1 MEFSHFIYALLNI
14 LNQMS
19 PYILLGFIL
28 AGMLHVFIR
37 PDTMSRHLAGHGWRP
52 VVKAALL
59 GIPLPLCSC
68 GVLPTAV
75 ALRRQGASKGAS
87 TSFLIATPQTGV
99 DSIAATYA
107 LLGLP
112 FAIVRPIAALVG
124 SVAGGM
130 AVDRSDKDEENDR
143 QEDISSTGCTD
154 GCCRPSA
161 ADTEAPRSFLNK
173 IWAAVKY
180 GLTDMVASVGKW
192 LVIGLLVAAVITV
205 AVPDSLFLS
214 LAEYPLLA
222 MLVMVA
228 VAVPMYVCATG
239 SIPIA
244 MSLMLK
250 GLTPGVGFV
259 LLMAGPAANF
269 ASVMVLRKSLGRR
282 ATAVYVI
289 SVVVTAILFGL
300 LIDYLLP
307 AQWFAIGGT
316 AGSTAHCHVEWP
328 WFPTLCS
335 ALLVALLI
343 RAFVAGAAERRR
355 FRKESDNTSTTD
367 TTMQKVYKVKG
378 MACAHCKATVEKAVG
393 AVAGVS
399 SVAVDLPT
407 GRVAVD
413 GAYDPKAVAEA
424 VTNAGFD
431 FLGEA

>member
-1 MEFSHFIYALLNI
+1 MEFSHLIYALLNI

-37 PDTMSRHLAGHGWRP
+37 PDTMSRHLSGHGWRP

-130 AVDRSDKDEENDR
+130 AVDRSDKDGDNDMPVTA
-143 QEDISSTGCTD
+143 SATACSD
-154 GCCRPSA
+154 GCCQSA
-161 ADTEAPRSFLNK
+161 AEAEAPRGFINK
-173 IWAAVKY
+173 MWAAVKY

-192 LVIGLLVAAVITV
+192 LVIGLVVAAVITV

-214 LAEYPLLA
+214 LAEYPRLA

-269 ASVMVLRKSLGRR
+269 ASVMVLSKSLGRR
-282 ATAVYVI
+282 ATAVYVL

-307 AQWFAIGGT
+307 AQWFAIGGAADT
-316 AGSTAHCHVEWP
+316 IAHCHVEWP

-335 ALLVALLI
+335 ALLVALLL

-355 FRKESDNTSTTD
+355 FRKESNNTSTTD
-367 TTMQKVYKVKG
+367 TTMQKVYKVNG

-399 SVAVDLPT
+399 SVAVDLST